1 MMLRSVSLSV
11 KAGSKR
17 LFSSSTSNMAPR
29 ITRPKLREFPFV
41 LTQST
46 RWSDNDQ
53 YGHLNNAVYYH
64 FYDALVNG
72 YYWDECKHNVMGDLR
87 ALVVASGSEYFEII
101 DGFPKPLVL
110 GLAVRKLG
118 RSSVEF
124 EIGVFQQSKTAEQDE
139 SAESIVYEAWANSG
153 EDPVP
158 ATTEEALFRELRNQ
172 KAKALG
178 RFVHV
183 FVDASTNKAV
193 PIPADLR
200 KGLEAI
206 YVGPSLPKM

>member
-1 MMLRSVSLSV
+1 
-11 KAGSKR
+11 
-17 LFSSSTSNMAPR
+17 MAPR
-29 ITRPKLREFPFV
+29 VTRPKLREFPFV
-41 LTQST
+41 VTQST

-72 YYWDECKHNVMGDLR
+72 YYWDQCKHDVMGSLR

-124 EIGVFQQSKTAEQDE
+124 EIGVFQQGQNAEEAE

-183 FVDASTNKAV
+183 FVDSATNKAV

-200 KGLEAI
+200 KGLEEI
-206 YVGPSLPKM
+206 YAGPTLPKL